1 MITIVYWVYNFIY
14 VKNQFLYGKFAFGQ
28 EENNLIDIE

>member
-1 MITIVYWVYNFIY
+1 MVTIVYWVYSFIY
-14 VKNQFLYGKFAFGQ
+14 VKNQFSCGRFALGQ